1 MAAPALAVASR
12 RRREIDADLV
22 VFSVIVPPLDF
33 LFLES
38 VYAVFPAPPRSNS
51 SQRRQAKLRLQ
62 RNLCD
67 NSAERTERI
76 IHRAV
81 DPPRRPP
88 PSPFA
93 CPLSPP
99 FPLRLLLL

>member
-38 VYAVFPAPPRSNS
+38 VYAVFPARPRSNS
-51 SQRRQAKLRLQ
+51 SQRRQDNLRRQ
-62 RNLCD
+62 RNLGD
-67 NSAERTERI
+67 NSAERPDRI
-76 IHRAV
+76 IHRV
-81 DPPRRPP
+81 GDRPRRPP
-88 PSPFA
+88 PPAFASP
-93 CPLSPP
+93 LPP
-99 FPLRLLLL
+99 HSRL